1 MENCKELYKEGT
13 PEYDACVEKNKSEKN
28 TEEKSWG
35 QQFFEWGAKKIAGGI
50 VNKLVENQKERIDE
64 IESAIGQDN
73 TGPVGRAFAIRA
85 ETNKITK
92 RRPAF
97 KS

>member
-13 PEYDACVEKNKSEKN
+13 PEYDACVEKNKSEEN

-50 VNKLVENQKERIDE
+50 VNKLVENQKERI
-64 IESAIGQDN
+64 
-73 TGPVGRAFAIRA
+73 R
-85 ETNKITK
+85 
-92 RRPAF
+92 
-97 KS
+97 